1 MDIETTSRLA
11 GQFCWVE
18 TQLFEI
24 LGAWLHDG
32 AFDADDVVRIGER
45 CTRHGE
51 HAEAWRSRVA
61 TIPSVDT
68 DALIAPSPAHV
79 MLIAELRDTRH
90 AANVR
95 LVTYDDAVT
104 SHLVP
109 EYEHLRGRID
119 AALDGP
125 TARLLDR
132 AVVALTAPLAR

>member
-24 LGAWLHDG
+24 LGSWLHDS
-32 AFDADDVVRIGER
+32 AFDADDIVRIGDR

-51 HAEAWRSRVA
+51 HAQAWRSRVA
-61 TIPSVDT
+61 TIPSVNI

-79 MLIAELRDTRH
+79 MLIAELRDTSN

-95 LVTYDDAVT
+95 LVSYDEAIA

-125 TARLLDR
+125 TARLLDH
-132 AVVALTAPLAR
+132 AIAALTALLAR